1 MLCGQNTI
9 DFLDIAG
16 IIYNRRWMF
25 FEKRMSN
32 VVRLFLITNNKK
44 IN

>member
-16 IIYNRRWMF
+16 IIYNRHWMF